1 MGHTFRVEATRRH
14 GGRAGLL
21 DCRVGWAHPRP
32 GVYDTRR
39 RHSQEEPG
47 TPRCRRASP
56 EAHLGQQSV
65 KPSGTASARRMPT
78 TLGVHCM
85 EAVAQPPTTFRLTP
99 RPYQYEAVAALLAA
113 TARGVQRPL
122 LVLPT
127 GTGKTIVFALLVQR
141 RRGRSLIL
149 AHRDE
154 LIQQAVDK
162 LRLVDPTL
170 PLGVVQAAR
179 DEHTAPTVVASVQ
192 TLSRRTRLTRLV
204 PDFQTIVID
213 EAHHAPA
220 PTYRRILE
228 YCRAWHPDGPLVV
241 GVTATPERGDH
252 HSLRQV
258 FDRIVYQKTLL
269 EMMQAGYLVDL
280 RALQVLLQADFD
292 ALRTQQGDF
301 VEAELESLLL
311 AANAPAQ
318 VLAAFQTHAADRK
331 ALLFTPTVALAYA
344 MAETFRAAGIAA
356 EALDG
361 TTPLA
366 TRRAILQRLHAGET
380 RVVANC
386 AVLTEG
392 FDEPSV
398 NCIIVARPTQSAP
411 LYQQMLGRGTRT
423 YPGKTDCL
431 VLDVVGV
438 STHHTLHTAATLFA
452 CDAERLARQSV
463 LEILERPVRQDQDE
477 DTLLAGTL
485 RSTPVDLFARRAL
498 RWVQTRQGAWVL
510 SLGAQHGTLRLRPDG
525 PETWQVVQVRRDAEP
540 VQLGDTLP
548 LPYAQGLAEDYARHL
563 GVARLVEAEAPWRQ
577 HPATEKQTA
586 LLRKLGITAQAGLT
600 KGEAAELL
608 AAVLGDWD

>member
-1 MGHTFRVEATRRH
+1 MTLTPPPSVTS
-14 GGRAGLL
+14 
-21 DCRVGWAHPRP
+21 
-32 GVYDTRR
+32 DTRTHGDGDATVR
-39 RHSQEEPG
+39 SVVCSMPRTPG
-47 TPRCRRASP
+47 
-56 EAHLGQQSV
+56 
-65 KPSGTASARRMPT
+65 ARMI
-78 TLGVHCM
+78 
-85 EAVAQPPTTFRLTP
+85 EAVAPLPTTFRLVP

-113 TARGVQRPL
+113 AARGVQRPL

-204 PDFQTIVID
+204 PNFQTIVID

-252 HSLRQV
+252 HSLRTV
-258 FDRIVYQKTLL
+258 FEHIVYQKTLL

-280 RALQVLLQADFD
+280 RAFQVLLQADFD

-301 VEAELESLLL
+301 VETELETLLL

-318 VLAAFQTHAADRK
+318 VLAAFQAHAVDRK

-344 MAETFRAAGIAA
+344 MAETFCAAGIAA

-366 TRRAILQRLHAGET
+366 TRRAILQRFHTGET

-398 NCIIVARPTQSAP
+398 DCIIIARPTQSAV

-452 CDAERLARQSV
+452 CDAGRLARQSV
-463 LEILERPVRQDQDE
+463 LELLDRPVRQDE
-477 DTLLAGTL
+477 DTPLTGTL

-525 PETWQVVQVRRDAEP
+525 PDTWQVVQVRREAEP
-540 VQLGDTLP
+540 LRLGDTLP

-563 GVARLVEAEAPWRQ
+563 GVARLVEVEAPWRQ

-586 LLRKLGITAQAGLT
+586 LLRKLGLAAQAGLT

>member
-1 MGHTFRVEATRRH
+1 MVTATH
-14 GGRAGLL
+14 PTSMSRAL
-21 DCRVGWAHPRP
+21 
-32 GVYDTRR
+32 
-39 RHSQEEPG
+39 
-47 TPRCRRASP
+47 
-56 EAHLGQQSV
+56 
-65 KPSGTASARRMPT
+65 
-78 TLGVHCM
+78 
-85 EAVAQPPTTFRLTP
+85 RLTP

-113 TARGVQRPL
+113 TARGVHRPL

-127 GTGKTIVFALLVQR
+127 GTGKTIIFALLVQR
-141 RRGRSLIL
+141 RGGRALVR

-154 LIQQAVDK
+154 LIQHAVGK
-162 LRLVDPTL
+162 LHVVAPTL
-170 PLGVVQAAR
+170 PLGVVQAEQDRHDASI
-179 DEHTAPTVVASVQ
+179 VIASVQ

-252 HSLRQV
+252 HSLRPV

-301 VEAELESLLL
+301 VETELETLLL

-318 VLAAFQTHAADRK
+318 VLAAFQAHAADRK

-344 MAETFRAAGIAA
+344 MAATFCAAGIAA

-366 TRRAILQRLHAGET
+366 TRRAILQRLHTGTT

-398 NCIIVARPTQSAP
+398 DCIIIARPTQSAV

-431 VLDVVGV
+431 GLDVVGV
-438 STHHTLHTAATLFA
+438 STRHTLHTAATLFA
-452 CDAERLARQSV
+452 CDPARLARQSV
-463 LEILERPVRQDQDE
+463 LEILERPVGLPQDE
-477 DTLLAGTL
+477 DPVTGTL
-485 RSTPVDLFARRAL
+485 RSTPVDLFARRA
-498 RWVQTRQGAWVL
+498 
-510 SLGAQHGTLRLRPDG
+510 
-525 PETWQVVQVRRDAEP
+525 
-540 VQLGDTLP
+540 
-548 LPYAQGLAEDYARHL
+548 
-563 GVARLVEAEAPWRQ
+563 
-577 HPATEKQTA
+577 
-586 LLRKLGITAQAGLT
+586 
-600 KGEAAELL
+600 
-608 AAVLGDWD
+608 

>member
-1 MGHTFRVEATRRH
+1 MV
-14 GGRAGLL
+14 
-21 DCRVGWAHPRP
+21 
-32 GVYDTRR
+32 
-39 RHSQEEPG
+39 
-47 TPRCRRASP
+47 
-56 EAHLGQQSV
+56 
-65 KPSGTASARRMPT
+65 TAP
-78 TLGVHCM
+78 
-85 EAVAQPPTTFRLTP
+85 PPTSLSPTLRLIP

-141 RRGRSLIL
+141 RGGRSLIL

-162 LRLVDPTL
+162 LRLVDPTF

-192 TLSRRTRLTRLV
+192 TLSRRTRLARLV

-220 PTYRRILE
+220 PTYRRILA
-228 YCRAWHPDGPLVV
+228 YCRAWCPDGPLVV
-241 GVTATPERGDH
+241 GVTATPERGDR
-252 HSLRQV
+252 HSLREV
-258 FDRIVYQKTLL
+258 FERIVYQKTLL

-280 RALQVLLQADFD
+280 RAVQVRLQADFD
-292 ALRTQQGDF
+292 TLRTQHGDF
-301 VEAELESLLL
+301 VEAELETLLL

-318 VLAAFQTHAADRK
+318 VLAAFQAQAADRK

-344 MAETFRAAGIAA
+344 MAATFQAAGIPA

-361 TTPLA
+361 TTPVP
-366 TRRAILQRLHAGET
+366 TRRAILQRLHSGAT

-398 NCIIVARPTQSAP
+398 ACIIVARPTQSAL

-431 VLDVVGV
+431 LLDVVGV
-438 STHHTLHTAATLFA
+438 STRHTLHTAATLFG
-452 CDAERLARQSV
+452 CDAATLAQRSV
-463 LEILERPVRQDQDE
+463 LASLDTQERQPQDADPV
-477 DTLLAGTL
+477 TGTL
-485 RSTPVDLFARRAL
+485 RSTPVDLFARRTL

-510 SLGAQHGTLRLRPDG
+510 SLGAHHGTLRLRTDG
-525 PETWQVVQVRRDAEP
+525 PDTWQVLQVRRDAAP
-540 VQLGDTLP
+540 LRLGDTLP

-577 HPATEKQTA
+577 QPATEKQTA
-586 LLRKLGITAQAGLT
+586 LLRKLGLAARAGLT

>member
-1 MGHTFRVEATRRH
+1 MI
-14 GGRAGLL
+14 
-21 DCRVGWAHPRP
+21 
-32 GVYDTRR
+32 
-39 RHSQEEPG
+39 
-47 TPRCRRASP
+47 
-56 EAHLGQQSV
+56 
-65 KPSGTASARRMPT
+65 
-78 TLGVHCM
+78 
-85 EAVAQPPTTFRLTP
+85 EAVAQPPTTFRLVP

-113 TARGVQRPL
+113 TARGVRRPL

-141 RRGRSLIL
+141 RCGRSLIL

-192 TLSRRTRLTRLV
+192 TLSRRTRLSRLV

-220 PTYRRILE
+220 PTYRRILD
-228 YCRAWHPDGPLVV
+228 YCRAWHPDGPLV

-258 FDRIVYQKTLL
+258 FEGIVYQKTLL

-292 ALRTQQGDF
+292 GLRTQRGDF
-301 VEAELESLLL
+301 VDAELETLLL

-318 VLAAFQTHAADRK
+318 VLAAFQAHAGDRK
-331 ALLFTPTVALAYA
+331 ALLFTPTVALAHA
-344 MAETFRAAGIAA
+344 MAETFCAVGIAV

-366 TRRAILQRLHAGET
+366 TRRAILHRLHTGAT

-398 NCIIVARPTQSAP
+398 DCIIIARPTQSAV

-438 STHHTLHTAATLFA
+438 STHHTLHTTATLFA
-452 CDAERLARQSV
+452 CDVGRLARQSV
-463 LEILERPVRQDQDE
+463 LELLDRAVRQDTDAPL
-477 DTLLAGTL
+477 TGTL
-485 RSTPVDLFARRAL
+485 HSTPVDLFARRAL

-510 SLGAQHGTLRLRPDG
+510 SLGSQHGTLRLRPDG

-563 GVARLVEAEAPWRQ
+563 GVARLVEVEAPWRQ
-577 HPATEKQTA
+577 HPATEKQTG
-586 LLRKLGITAQAGLT
+586 LLRKLGIATRTGLT

>member
-1 MGHTFRVEATRRH
+1 
-14 GGRAGLL
+14 
-21 DCRVGWAHPRP
+21 
-32 GVYDTRR
+32 
-39 RHSQEEPG
+39 
-47 TPRCRRASP
+47 
-56 EAHLGQQSV
+56 
-65 KPSGTASARRMPT
+65 
-78 TLGVHCM
+78 M
-85 EAVAQPPTTFRLTP
+85 EAVAAPPTTFRLTP

-113 TARGVQRPL
+113 TARGIHRPL

-162 LRLVDPTL
+162 LDLVDPTL

-192 TLSRRTRLTRLV
+192 TLSRRPRLTRLV

-258 FDRIVYQKTLL
+258 FDGIVYQKTLL

-280 RALQVLLQADFD
+280 RAFQVLLQADFN

-301 VEAELESLLL
+301 VKAELETLLL

-344 MAETFRAAGIAA
+344 MAETFCAA
-356 EALDG
+356 G

-366 TRRAILQRLHAGET
+366 TRRAILHRLHTGAT

-398 NCIIVARPTQSAP
+398 DCIIIARPTQSAV

-438 STHHTLHTAATLFA
+438 STHHTLHTAATLFD

-463 LEILERPVRQDQDE
+463 LELLERPGPQDQE
-477 DTLLAGTL
+477 DTALAGTL
-485 RSTPVDLFARRAL
+485 HS
-498 RWVQTRQGAWVL
+498 
-510 SLGAQHGTLRLRPDG
+510 
-525 PETWQVVQVRRDAEP
+525 
-540 VQLGDTLP
+540 
-548 LPYAQGLAEDYARHL
+548 
-563 GVARLVEAEAPWRQ
+563 
-577 HPATEKQTA
+577 
-586 LLRKLGITAQAGLT
+586 
-600 KGEAAELL
+600 
-608 AAVLGDWD
+608 

>member
-1 MGHTFRVEATRRH
+1 MA
-14 GGRAGLL
+14 
-21 DCRVGWAHPRP
+21 
-32 GVYDTRR
+32 
-39 RHSQEEPG
+39 
-47 TPRCRRASP
+47 
-56 EAHLGQQSV
+56 
-65 KPSGTASARRMPT
+65 
-78 TLGVHCM
+78 
-85 EAVAQPPTTFRLTP
+85 AVAAPPMMRLTP
-99 RPYQYEAVAALLAA
+99 RPYQHEAVAALLAA
-113 TARGVQRPL
+113 AARGVQRPL

-127 GTGKTIVFALLVQR
+127 GTGKTIIFALLVQR
-141 RRGRSLIL
+141 RGGRALIL

-154 LIQQAVDK
+154 LLQQAVDK
-162 LRLVDPTL
+162 LHLVDPTM
-170 PLGVVQAAR
+170 PLGVVQAER
-179 DEHTAPTVVASVQ
+179 DELTAPTVVASVQ
-192 TLSRRTRLTRLV
+192 TLSRRPRLARLV
-204 PDFQTIVID
+204 PDFHTIVID

-220 PTYRRILE
+220 PSYRRILE
-228 YCRAWHPDGPLVV
+228 YCHAWRADGPLVV
-241 GVTATPERGDH
+241 GVTATPARGDRQ
-252 HSLRQV
+252 SLRQV
-258 FDRIVYQKTLL
+258 FDGIVYQKTLV

-280 RALQVLLQADFD
+280 RAMQVLLQADFD
-292 ALRTQQGDF
+292 ALRTQHGDF
-301 VEAELESLLL
+301 VEAELETLLL

-318 VLAAFQTHAADRK
+318 VLAAFQAHAAERK

-344 MAETFRAAGIAA
+344 MAATFCAAGIAA

-361 TTPLA
+361 TTPLP
-366 TRRAILQRLHAGET
+366 TRRAILQRLHTGAT

-398 NCIIVARPTQSAP
+398 DCIIVARPTQSAP

-438 STHHTLHTAATLFA
+438 STQYTLHTAATLFG
-452 CDAERLARQSV
+452 CDAARLAQQSV
-463 LEILERPVRQDQDE
+463 LESLDAQARPTLVDE
-477 DTLLAGTL
+477 DPIAGTL
-485 RSTPVDLFARRAL
+485 RSTPVDLFARRTL

-525 PETWQVVQVRRDAEP
+525 PETWQVVQVRRNADP
-540 VQLGDTLP
+540 VLLGDTLP

-577 HPATEKQTA
+577 QPATEKQTA
-586 LLRKLGITAQAGLT
+586 LLRKLGLAARAGLT

>member
-1 MGHTFRVEATRRH
+1 MI
-14 GGRAGLL
+14 
-21 DCRVGWAHPRP
+21 
-32 GVYDTRR
+32 
-39 RHSQEEPG
+39 
-47 TPRCRRASP
+47 
-56 EAHLGQQSV
+56 
-65 KPSGTASARRMPT
+65 
-78 TLGVHCM
+78 
-85 EAVAQPPTTFRLTP
+85 EAVAPLPTTFRLVP

-113 TARGVQRPL
+113 TARGVHRPL

-170 PLGVVQAAR
+170 ALGVVQAAR
-179 DEHTAPTVVASVQ
+179 DEYTAPTVVASVQ
-192 TLSRRTRLTRLV
+192 TLSRRPRLTRLV

-258 FDRIVYQKTLL
+258 FDGIVYQKTLL

-280 RALQVLLQADFD
+280 RALQVLLQADFN
-292 ALRTQQGDF
+292 ALCTQQGDF
-301 VEAELESLLL
+301 VEAELETLLL

-318 VLAAFQTHAADRK
+318 VLAAFQAHA
-331 ALLFTPTVALAYA
+331 VAA
-344 MAETFRAAGIAA
+344 TFGAAGIAA

-361 TTPLA
+361 STPLA
-366 TRRAILQRLHAGET
+366 LRRAILQRLHTGET

-398 NCIIVARPTQSAP
+398 DCIIVARPTQSAP
-411 LYQQMLGRGTRT
+411 LYQPMLGRGTRT

-438 STHHTLHTAATLFA
+438 GAHHTLHTAATLFGCNA
-452 CDAERLARQSV
+452 GRLARQSG
-463 LEILERPVRQDQDE
+463 LSLLDRPGHQDQE
-477 DTLLAGTL
+477 DVALAGTL
-485 RSTPVDLFARRAL
+485 PSTPVDMFARRPL

-525 PETWQVVQVRRDAEP
+525 PDTWQVVQVRREAEP
-540 VQLGDTLP
+540 VRLGDTLP
-548 LPYAQGLAEDYARHL
+548 L
-563 GVARLVEAEAPWRQ
+563 
-577 HPATEKQTA
+577 
-586 LLRKLGITAQAGLT
+586 
-600 KGEAAELL
+600 
-608 AAVLGDWD
+608 

>member
-1 MGHTFRVEATRRH
+1 
-14 GGRAGLL
+14 L
-21 DCRVGWAHPRP
+21 P
-32 GVYDTRR
+32 
-39 RHSQEEPG
+39 
-47 TPRCRRASP
+47 
-56 EAHLGQQSV
+56 
-65 KPSGTASARRMPT
+65 
-78 TLGVHCM
+78 
-85 EAVAQPPTTFRLTP
+85 QPPTTFRLTP

-113 TARGVQRPL
+113 TARGVHRPR

-127 GTGKTIVFALLVQR
+127 GPGKTIVFALLIQR
-141 RRGRSLIL
+141 RRGRPLIL

-179 DEHTAPTVVASVQ
+179 DEHTAPIVVASVQ
-192 TLSRRTRLTRLV
+192 TLSRRTRLSRLV

-228 YCRAWHPDGPLVV
+228 YCRAWHLDGPLVV
-241 GVTATPERGDH
+241 GVTATSERGDH

-292 ALRTQQGDF
+292 TLRTQQGDF

-311 AANAPAQ
+311 AANAPVQ
-318 VLAAFQTHAADRK
+318 VLAAFQAHAVDRK

-344 MAETFRAAGIAA
+344 MADTFRTAGIPA

-361 TTPLA
+361 TTPGA
-366 TRRAILQRLHAGET
+366 TRRAIRQRLHSGAT

-398 NCIIVARPTQSAP
+398 DCIIIARPTQSVV
-411 LYQQMLGRGTRT
+411 LYQQMLSRGTRT

-438 STHHTLHTAATLFA
+438 STQHTLHTAAALFGCYA
-452 CDAERLARQSV
+452 ARLARQSV
-463 LEILERPVRQDQDE
+463 LELLDRPGHQDQE
-477 DTLLAGTL
+477 DTALTGMLC
-485 RSTPVDLFARRAL
+485 STPVDLFARRAL
-498 RWVQTRQGAWVL
+498 RWGQTR
-510 SLGAQHGTLRLRPDG
+510 
-525 PETWQVVQVRRDAEP
+525 
-540 VQLGDTLP
+540 
-548 LPYAQGLAEDYARHL
+548 
-563 GVARLVEAEAPWRQ
+563 
-577 HPATEKQTA
+577 
-586 LLRKLGITAQAGLT
+586 
-600 KGEAAELL
+600 
-608 AAVLGDWD
+608 

>member
-1 MGHTFRVEATRRH
+1 M
-14 GGRAGLL
+14 
-21 DCRVGWAHPRP
+21 
-32 GVYDTRR
+32 
-39 RHSQEEPG
+39 
-47 TPRCRRASP
+47 
-56 EAHLGQQSV
+56 
-65 KPSGTASARRMPT
+65 
-78 TLGVHCM
+78 M
-85 EAVAQPPTTFRLTP
+85 EALAPAPTTFRLAP

-113 TARGVQRPL
+113 TARGMHRPL

-154 LIQQAVDK
+154 LIQQAVEK
-162 LRLVDPTL
+162 LHLVDPTL

-179 DEHTAPTVVASVQ
+179 DEHTASTVVASVQ
-192 TLSRRTRLTRLV
+192 TLSRRTRLARLV

-228 YCRAWHPDGPLVV
+228 YCRAWQPDGPLVV
-241 GVTATPERGDH
+241 GVTATP
-252 HSLRQV
+252 
-258 FDRIVYQKTLL
+258 
-269 EMMQAGYLVDL
+269 GYLVDL
-280 RALQVLLQADFD
+280 RAFQILLQADFD
-292 ALRTQQGDF
+292 ALGTQQGDF
-301 VEAELESLLL
+301 VEAELETLLL

-318 VLAAFQTHAADRK
+318 VLAAFQAHAADRK
-331 ALLFTPTVALAYA
+331 TLLFTPTVALAYA
-344 MAETFRAAGIAA
+344 MAETFCAAGIAA

-366 TRRAILQRLHAGET
+366 TRRAILHRLHTGAT

-398 NCIIVARPTQSAP
+398 DCIIIARPTQSAV

-452 CDAERLARQSV
+452 CDAGRLARQSL
-463 LEILERPVRQDQDE
+463 LEILDRPVRQDE
-477 DTLLAGTL
+477 DAPLTGTL
-485 RSTPVDLFARRAL
+485 RSTPVDLFARRTL

-586 LLRKLGITAQAGLT
+586 LLRKLGMATRAGLT
-600 KGEAAELL
+600 KGEAADLL

>member
-1 MGHTFRVEATRRH
+1 MISLGAH
-14 GGRAGLL
+14 G
-21 DCRVGWAHPRP
+21 
-32 GVYDTRR
+32 
-39 RHSQEEPG
+39 
-47 TPRCRRASP
+47 
-56 EAHLGQQSV
+56 
-65 KPSGTASARRMPT
+65 
-78 TLGVHCM
+78 M
-85 EAVAQPPTTFRLTP
+85 EAIAQPPTTFRLTP
-99 RPYQYEAVAALLAA
+99 RPYQYEAGAALLAA

-162 LRLVDPTL
+162 LHLVDPTL
-170 PLGVVQAAR
+170 PLGVVQATR

-220 PTYRRILE
+220 PTYQRILD
-228 YCRAWHPDGPLVV
+228 YCRVWRADGPLVV

-258 FDRIVYQKTLL
+258 FDRIVYKKTLL

-280 RALQVLLQADFD
+280 RALQVLLQVDFD

-301 VEAELESLLL
+301 VEAELEHLLR

-318 VLAAFQTHAADRK
+318 VLAAFQGHAADRK

-344 MAETFRAAGIAA
+344 MAATFRAAGIAA

-366 TRRAILQRLHAGET
+366 TRRAILQRLHTGAT
-380 RVVANC
+380 RIVANC

-398 NCIIVARPTQSAP
+398 DCIIVARPTQSAP

-438 STHHTLHTAATLFA
+438 SAYSTAKLPPLLGLWHPVRRWGTHRYLALFSPREGGADACTEVSHASSLRSVTAHMGPG
-452 CDAERLARQSV
+452 AERSEDRPQPRHQSACGSGV
-463 LEILERPVRQDQDE
+463 GPSGTGGGCIVALTRIL
-477 DTLLAGTL
+477 
-485 RSTPVDLFARRAL
+485 
-498 RWVQTRQGAWVL
+498 
-510 SLGAQHGTLRLRPDG
+510 
-525 PETWQVVQVRRDAEP
+525 
-540 VQLGDTLP
+540 
-548 LPYAQGLAEDYARHL
+548 
-563 GVARLVEAEAPWRQ
+563 
-577 HPATEKQTA
+577 
-586 LLRKLGITAQAGLT
+586 
-600 KGEAAELL
+600 
-608 AAVLGDWD
+608 

>member
-1 MGHTFRVEATRRH
+1 
-14 GGRAGLL
+14 
-21 DCRVGWAHPRP
+21 
-32 GVYDTRR
+32 
-39 RHSQEEPG
+39 
-47 TPRCRRASP
+47 
-56 EAHLGQQSV
+56 
-65 KPSGTASARRMPT
+65 
-78 TLGVHCM
+78 M
-85 EAVAQPPTTFRLTP
+85 EAVAPPPATFRLTP
-99 RPYQYEAVAALLAA
+99 RPYQHEAVAALLAA
-113 TARGVQRPL
+113 TARGVPRPL

-127 GTGKTIVFALLVQR
+127 GTGKTIIFALLVQR

-170 PLGVVQAAR
+170 ALGVVQATR
-179 DEHTAPTVVASVQ
+179 DEHTAPIVVASVQ
-192 TLSRRTRLTRLV
+192 TLSRHTRLARLV

-220 PTYRRILE
+220 PTYRCILD
-228 YCRAWHPDGPLVV
+228 YCRAWRADGPLVV

-252 HSLRQV
+252 HSLRPV

-301 VEAELESLLL
+301 VEAELETLLL

-318 VLAAFQTHAADRK
+318 VLAAFQTHAPQRK

-344 MAETFRAAGIAA
+344 MAETFRAASIAT

-366 TRRAILQRLHAGET
+366 TRRAILQRLHTGET

-398 NCIIVARPTQSAP
+398 DCIIVARPTQSAP

-438 STHHTLHTAATLFA
+438 STQHALHTAATLFG
-452 CDAERLARQSV
+452 CDAARLAQQSV
-463 LEILERPVRQDQDE
+463 LEIVAGEEGPMPEE
-477 DTLLAGTL
+477 DTPLTGTL

-510 SLGAQHGTLRLRPDG
+510 SLGAQHGTLRVRPDG
-525 PETWQVVQVRRDAEP
+525 PETWQVVQVRRDADS
-540 VQLGDTLP
+540 VLLGDTLP

-577 HPATEKQTA
+577 QPATEKQTA
-586 LLRKLGITAQAGLT
+586 LLRKLGLAVRAGLT
-600 KGEAAELL
+600 KGEAADLL